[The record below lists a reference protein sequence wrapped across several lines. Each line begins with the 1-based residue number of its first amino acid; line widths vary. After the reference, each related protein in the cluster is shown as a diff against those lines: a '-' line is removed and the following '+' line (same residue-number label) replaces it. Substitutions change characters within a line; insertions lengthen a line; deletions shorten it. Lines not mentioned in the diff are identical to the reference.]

1 MVRDTTSGSVTFPR
15 RFLDGADTR
24 YQAYS
29 YSYPHKTAYRD
40 FPQPVPLKELWKAE
54 KRDALFLYLHIPFC
68 EMRCGFCNLFTT
80 TNPEASLE
88 KQYLDAVERQCHKVA
103 ETLGDASFARM
114 ALGGG
119 TPTYL
124 NATDLDRLFDIVDRV
139 FKTDP
144 EHAPCSVETSPYTAE
159 TEKLSVLKERGVN
172 RMSIGIQ
179 SFIESEV
186 RAIGRSQDSNV
197 VRRALE
203 RLKQFNFPTLNV
215 DLMYGLPG
223 QTFDTWTQTLSETL
237 SYEPEQVY
245 LYPLYIRPL
254 TGMGRQSA
262 GRETAGME
270 TADIRLEL
278 YRQARTVLTDN
289 GYQQSSMRMF
299 ERRERDSVSKP
310 VYCCQD
316 DGMIGIGCGARSYT
330 SAHHYSMRYAVG
342 QKPIRDILHDYVNAS
357 SESFSFADYGF
368 VLNDDERK
376 RRFVIQSLLQLDG
389 LSFDEYYSRFNE
401 ALLSDFSNELNEL
414 QNLKLVETVDGRM
427 YLTETG
433 LEWSDRIGFELYSA
447 DVKEKM
453 NSYEN
458 R

>member
-1 MVRDTTSGSVTFPR
+1 
-15 RFLDGADTR
+15 
-24 YQAYS
+24 
-29 YSYPHKTAYRD
+29 
-40 FPQPVPLKELWKAE
+40 
-54 KRDALFLYLHIPFC
+54 
-68 EMRCGFCNLFTT
+68 
-80 TNPEASLE
+80 
-88 KQYLDAVERQCHKVA
+88 
-103 ETLGDASFARM
+103 M

-139 FKTDP
+139 FKTNP
-144 EHAPCSVETSPYTAE
+144 EQAPCSVETSPYTAE
-159 TEKLSVLKERGVN
+159 TEKLSVLKERGVE
-172 RMSIGIQ
+172 RLSIGIQ

-203 RLKQFNFPTLNV
+203 RLKRFNFPTLNV

-223 QTFDTWTQTLSETL
+223 QTFDTWMQTLSETL

-254 TGMGRQSA
+254 TGMGRQSS
-262 GRETAGME
+262 GRETAGVE

-357 SESFSFADYGF
+357 SDSFSFADYGF

-401 ALLSDFSNELNEL
+401 ALLSDFSNELHEL
-414 QNLKLVETVDGRM
+414 QDLKLVENVDGRM

-453 NSYEN
+453 DSYEN